1 MCQTLSKCSF
11 LQILYLDEYLYQII
25 FKIIFVFQRSIP
37 HSQIARPCS
46 QTAKKSFQKYNFQ
59 PPDLSGRLQKSLI
72 FFFFL
77 FFLFFFS
84 VPLSQK
90 SKLSACIGVRL
101 HCSYIAVALQLHCSC
116 IAVASQLH
124 CSCIAV
130 ALQLHCSCIAVAL
143 QLHCSCNLSGGL
155 D

>member
-1 MCQTLSKCSF
+1 MCQTLSKYSL

-72 FFFFL
+72 FFF
-77 FFLFFFS
+77 LFFFS

-101 HCSYIAVALQLHCSC
+101 HCS
-116 IAVASQLH
+116 
-124 CSCIAV
+124 CIAV

-143 QLHCSCNLSGGL
+143 HPVRRLGLKRQFFQSCCLC
-155 D
+155 